1 MKVSDVLGNF
11 GGEGRGRDLGL
22 GREKKKAPV
31 ASFFFPLAPRRSEDR
46 VRGAPARRPGD
57 G

>member
-1 MKVSDVLGNF
+1 VKVSDVLGNF

-46 VRGAPARRPGD
+46 VRG
-57 G
+57 